1 MDQHNSHD
9 AESKFKGKGRE
20 ISSAAPTRIDGE
32 GDTPNQQGESYAQ
45 PERSFSNRLATST
58 VNLSRAVLAGRPDID
73 GLRSGAPSKA
83 EASTGTSSTQDSES
97 RGQAAIYH
105 GANGPVT
112 GLGTAFSSSR
122 NPDTGGGEWQYDGFM
137 NAQAALDSS
146 VQLQIPSELQLGLA
160 GPGNISHSSRS
171 WGVQSDVKEQEAK
184 DGQQVIDLLN
194 APGESDGLDFIHDS
208 IQTFVSPE
216 EEESLREA
224 LFGGSG
230 DITISNW
237 TPLLDFEPDFLQGN
251 SATEL
256 LLHFG
261 VADPR
266 QARAMWVDSW
276 NDVLASY
283 TDEVWGDLG
292 SLAREAHREI
302 QEARRQGT
310 LTTVDSG
317 GMHALQRLRQIL
329 AHVRGH

>member
-1 MDQHNSHD
+1 MDQNNSHD
-9 AESKFKGKGRE
+9 GGSKFKGKRRE
-20 ISSAAPTRIDGE
+20 TSSAAPTMIEGE
-32 GDTPNQQGESYAQ
+32 GDTRNQQGEGNAQ
-45 PERSFSNRLATST
+45 SEPSFSNRLATSV
-58 VNLSRAVLAGRPDID
+58 VNLSRAALAGRPNID
-73 GLRSGAPSKA
+73 GLRSETPSKA
-83 EASTGTSSTQDSES
+83 EASTGTNSAQDSGS
-97 RGQAAIYH
+97 RGQAAIYR
-105 GANGPVT
+105 GANGDVA

-122 NPDTGGGEWQYDGFM
+122 NSDTGGERQYDGFM
-137 NAQAALDSS
+137 DAQTALDNS
-146 VQLQIPSELQLGLA
+146 VQLQTPSELQPGLA

-171 WGVQSDVKEQEAK
+171 RSVESDVKEQQAR

-194 APGESDGLDFIHDS
+194 APGESDGLDFMHDS

-216 EEESLREA
+216 DEASLREA
-224 LFGGSG
+224 LFGSNKN
-230 DITISNW
+230 INVSNW

-256 LLHFG
+256 QQHFG

-276 NDVLASY
+276 NDVLTSY

-302 QEARRQGT
+302 QEARGQRT

-329 AHVRGH
+329 AHVRAN

>member
-9 AESKFKGKGRE
+9 AENKFKGKGRE
-20 ISSAAPTRIDGE
+20 SSSPAPTRIEGE
-32 GDTPNQQGESYAQ
+32 ADTRNQQGEGDAQ
-45 PERSFSNRLATST
+45 PEPSFSNRLATSV
-58 VNLSRAVLAGRPDID
+58 VNLSRAALAGRPDIG
-73 GLRSGAPSKA
+73 GLRSGTSSKA
-83 EASTGTSSTQDSES
+83 EASTGTNSAQDSGS
-97 RGQAAIYH
+97 RGQAAIYR
-105 GANGPVT
+105 GANGAVA
-112 GLGTAFSSSR
+112 GLGTAFSSSQ
-122 NPDTGGGEWQYDGFM
+122 NSDTGGERQYDGFM
-137 NAQAALDSS
+137 DAQTALDNS
-146 VQLQIPSELQLGLA
+146 VQLQTPSELQPGFA

-171 WGVQSDVKEQEAK
+171 WSVESDVKEQQAR

-194 APGESDGLDFIHDS
+194 APGESDGLDFMHDS

-224 LFGGSG
+224 LFGSGG
-230 DITISNW
+230 DITVSNW

-256 LLHFG
+256 QQHFG

-266 QARAMWVDSW
+266 QARAMWVDGW
-276 NDVLASY
+276 NDVLTSY

-292 SLAREAHREI
+292 SLAQEAHREI
-302 QEARRQGT
+302 QEARGQGT